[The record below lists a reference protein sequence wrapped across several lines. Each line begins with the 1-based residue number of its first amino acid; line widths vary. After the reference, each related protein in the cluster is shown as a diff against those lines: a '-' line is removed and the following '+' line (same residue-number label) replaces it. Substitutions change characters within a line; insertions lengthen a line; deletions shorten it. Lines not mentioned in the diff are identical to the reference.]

1 MDVRQMKGRQ
11 ESMDTKLI
19 TMKREN
25 EALWRELASLRQKHA
40 KQTQIVSKVNY
51 KNLKAKRLHNN
62 ITLISCLNP
71 NQSIIFYV
79 SDFTLLCFM
88 FQLLQFLVGMMSQ
101 QTPRLAFKRR
111 MPLMLND
118 KEGVK
123 QKLSR
128 TDVSLN
134 LIYIFAEIH

>member
-51 KNLKAKRLHNN
+51 KNLQTKRLHNSN
-62 ITLISCLNP
+62 TLIFCSNP

-79 SDFTLLCFM
+79 
-88 FQLLQFLVGMMSQ
+88 
-101 QTPRLAFKRR
+101 
-111 MPLMLND
+111 
-118 KEGVK
+118 
-123 QKLSR
+123 
-128 TDVSLN
+128 
-134 LIYIFAEIH
+134 